1 MRRSSLGRGAQATV
15 FTGAYQRQAPDRQTK
30 DCLPW
35 DLVRPQVFAV
45 GDPAARACSEKA
57 DFFDQNML
65 QLFESE
71 RFLFDQMI
79 PSDRDAL

>member
-1 MRRSSLGRGAQATV
+1 MLWSMFRKKLI
-15 FTGAYQRQAPDRQTK
+15 
-30 DCLPW
+30 
-35 DLVRPQVFAV
+35 
-45 GDPAARACSEKA
+45 

-79 PSDRDAL
+79 PSDREAL